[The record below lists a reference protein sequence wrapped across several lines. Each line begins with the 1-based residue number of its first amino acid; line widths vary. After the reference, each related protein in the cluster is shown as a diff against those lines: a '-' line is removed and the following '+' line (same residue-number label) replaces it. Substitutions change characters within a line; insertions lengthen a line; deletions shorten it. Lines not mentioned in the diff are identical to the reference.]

1 MLSKTIYVIVCNGV
15 PVVAF
20 EDHLVAEVEL
30 RKRSDTQGIT
40 FSLEP
45 CDLELMVDKNVKTEN

>member
-20 EDHLVAEVEL
+20 ENESRANDEL
-30 RKRSDTQGIT
+30 YEKKADNEFIWG
-40 FSLEP
+40 LEF
-45 CDLELMVDKNVKTEN
+45 CDLILEE